1 MNVLVI
7 APYAD
12 DETLGMGRTI
22 AKYTA
27 QGRQVRFPLD
37 SRVIK
42 TLERM
47 VTTSS
52 GWFDGRARA

>member
-1 MNVLVI
+1 MTVLVI

-12 DETLGMGRTI
+12 DETLGMGGTM

-27 QGRQVRFPLD
+27 QGRQVRFSLD
-37 SRVIK
+37 SRVLK

-52 GWFDGRARA
+52 GWYTGRARA

>member
-1 MNVLVI
+1 MTVLVI
-7 APYAD
+7 VPHAD
-12 DETLGMGRTI
+12 DETLGMGGTI

-27 QGRQVRFPLD
+27 QRRLVRVPPD
-37 SRVIK
+37 SCVII
-42 TLERM
+42 TSERM